1 MRHTVTW
8 LQFAVVTVLGGF
20 IGLSV
25 TSADSI
31 VGSVILGPASS
42 ASTEAEPDASPDYYW
57 KVWNGALP
65 PRQQENDENEVL
77 AILTGKALGPPIGCT
92 YSFRGGALSPSTIA
106 TRTGETA
113 RVQNLDPFT
122 HELAVDGLPGFTP
135 LESAPQ
141 TTRTITVPDGGPWRL
156 RDKLYGHVDGYLH
169 SMRELVACAAVDDE
183 GKFRF
188 EGVPAGPYS
197 LRFLRGPEQ
206 VAAQKIVVEEGVPLE
221 LEPLTLDQSGGE

>member
-1 MRHTVTW
+1 MTHTVTW
-8 LQFAVVTVLGGF
+8 LQFAAVTVLCVF

-25 TSADSI
+25 TSADAI
-31 VGSVILGPASS
+31 VGSVTLEPASP
-42 ASTEAEPDASPDYYW
+42 ASPEAEADASADYYW

-65 PRQQENDENEVL
+65 PRQQESDENEVL
-77 AILTGKALGPPIGCT
+77 AILTGKPLGPPIGCT
-92 YSFRGGALSPSTIA
+92 YSFRGGALSPSTLA

-113 RVQNLDPFT
+113 RVHNLDSFT

-135 LESAPQ
+135 LESAPK

-169 SMRELVACAAVDDE
+169 SMRELVACAPVDAD

-188 EGVPAGPYS
+188 DGVPAGPYS

-206 VAAQKIVVEEGVPLE
+206 VAAHKIVVEEGVQLE
-221 LEPLTLDQSGGE
+221 LEPLTLGQSGGE